1 VTETPTPP
9 STLDLDEIEKMVRD
23 NVAVI
28 EAELVGL
35 ASEKAR
41 LSEKMKAKRAE
52 LEKAKRMLP
61 RAPQKRTPKPVAV
74 PVTEEPVPTEGSEA

>member
-1 VTETPTPP
+1 VTETPAPA

-35 ASEKAR
+35 ASEKTR
-41 LSEKMKAKRAE
+41 LAEKMKAKRAE

-61 RAPQKRTPKPVAV
+61 RTPKVMKPKPATEPETVAAPQDP
-74 PVTEEPVPTEGSEA
+74 E